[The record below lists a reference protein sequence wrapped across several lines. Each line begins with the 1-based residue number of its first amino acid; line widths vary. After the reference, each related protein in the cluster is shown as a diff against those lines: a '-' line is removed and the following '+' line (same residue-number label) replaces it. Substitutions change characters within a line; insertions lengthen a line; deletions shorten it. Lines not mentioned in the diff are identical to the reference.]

1 MQLVSDFVNI
11 KYLYEKVHIN
21 KIITKNYKEIIKK
34 NEIPTF
40 EDEIRTFTSI
50 RNCILTEQYKG
61 ANDKLLRLY
70 KEYLFYFD
78 IFKKKKLLKD
88 NNILNS
94 NNIYEKNKKVE
105 YVFEQENII
114 ILFNICMLK
123 CSLLKYHK
131 NSNDMKLL
139 NKISNKI
146 VDIFNYLFE
155 NMNNDNLTELS
166 DINCASTYIFLCMS
180 LAYHENMF
188 YNTAILKKC
197 KRNLLSKLSYN
208 IYTYFNNALYCLDGK
223 MPDVF
228 KNATKFSTAKGNI
241 HYIRNINNSFYNF
254 ILINKIIFISISNYH
269 CALKYAQLSQEI
281 EDIKIQKYEE
291 DKIGEI
297 ICRLKYSLD
306 NVNNGIEICKK
317 NNFHMNFS
325 ELKEKIIKSLN
336 FFEHE
341 NKNIYFEVIPT
352 YDNLD
357 KLKGTEVVKV
367 KNIDISEIYIKKNIS
382 NDLKLLFNKQAQNIY
397 YQYNGELTQLYNLF
411 EKNFIVLNDQFKI
424 MNISN
429 RKNIISSLNNAI
441 INTYNKIKDYYK
453 PAIYYNNLNALNNVE
468 THLQDIIIQIEAN
481 LNTEYKNNFEFQK
494 KFINVGINQE
504 SINSYNSFLQHVTN
518 FKNSLEQLRK
528 NIDTFKIFLENNHEN
543 FQICEMEISVFYKYI
558 IDNLNLCTN
567 VNIESLDSI
576 YLYYQSILS
585 EENEQNEFP
594 KKESEKKESEKKE
607 SEKKESEKKES
618 EKKESE
624 QNELVYSSSNNTE
637 KYNIEKKSQYNN
649 LPSLV
654 YSDFQSFLKEN
665 NIIINI
671 NKNLDKNNLFH
682 YDKLNNYINVHS
694 EYKLFF
700 VLVSIYFSLSIQLKK
715 FSYHLHDL
723 KHSIKDEFLN
733 SITEEK
739 DNDKLNE
746 LLEKERETLAIKKEK
761 LEEIV
766 SSFERDLNKFYDYFH
781 EYSKLDNFKTIDNFN
796 IFLKELMENCKKL
809 NTTHERHSHTLKN
822 SLMLKDD
829 VNKYIYMR
837 ESERSNIR

>member
-1 MQLVSDFVNI
+1 MQLVSDFVNT

-21 KIITKNYKEIIKK
+21 KIISKNYKEIIKK
-34 NEIPTF
+34 NEVPTF
-40 EDEIRTFTSI
+40 EDEIRAFTSI
-50 RNCILTEQYKG
+50 RNNILTEQFKG
-61 ANDKLLRLY
+61 PNDKLLKLY

-88 NNILNS
+88 NTILYS

-139 NKISNKI
+139 NKISNKV
-146 VDIFNYLFE
+146 VDIFKYLFE
-155 NMNNDNLTELS
+155 NMNNEKLTELT
-166 DINCASTYIFLCMS
+166 DINCASTYIFLCMA

-208 IYTYFNNALYCLDGK
+208 IYTYFSNALYCLDGK
-223 MPDVF
+223 MLDIF

-241 HYIRNINNSFYNF
+241 HYIRNVNNSFYNF
-254 ILINKIIFISISNYH
+254 ILINKIVFISISNYH
-269 CALKYAQLSQEI
+269 CALKYAQLNQEVD
-281 EDIKIQKYEE
+281 DINIQKYEE

-317 NNFHMNFS
+317 NNFSMNFS
-325 ELKEKIIKSLN
+325 ELKDKIVKSLN

-352 YDNLD
+352 YDKLD
-357 KLKGTEVVKV
+357 KLKGTEVLKV
-367 KNIDISEIYIKKNIS
+367 KDIDISDIYIKKNIS

-397 YQYNGELTQLYNLF
+397 YQYNGELTQVYNLF
-411 EKNFIVLNDQFKI
+411 EKNYTILNDQFKV

-441 INTYNKIKDYYK
+441 INSYNKIKDYYR
-453 PAIYYNNLNALNNVE
+453 PDIYYNNLTALNNVE
-468 THLQDIIIQIEAN
+468 VHLQEILNQIDAN
-481 LNTEYKNNFEFQK
+481 LNTEHRNNFEFQK
-494 KFINVGINQE
+494 KYVNVGINQE
-504 SINSYNSFLQHVTN
+504 SLNSYNSFLQHVKS
-518 FKNSLEQLRK
+518 FKTALEQLRK
-528 NIDTFKIFLENNHEN
+528 NVDTFKKFLENNHEN
-543 FQICEMEISVFYKYI
+543 FQICEMEISGFYKHV
-558 IDNLNLCTN
+558 IDHLNLCTN

-576 YLYYQSILS
+576 YSYYQSILS
-585 EENEQNEFP
+585 EENEP
-594 KKESEKKESEKKE
+594 LKKE
-607 SEKKESEKKES
+607 
-618 EKKESE
+618 
-624 QNELVYSSSNNTE
+624 NELNE
-637 KYNIEKKSQYNN
+637 KNNIESTAQYSN

-654 YSDFQSFLKEN
+654 YTDFQTFLKEN

-671 NKNLDKNNLFH
+671 NKNIDKNNLFH

-694 EYKLFF
+694 EYKFF
-700 VLVSIYFSLSIQLKK
+700 YVLVSIYFSLSIQLKK

-723 KHSIKDEFLN
+723 KHSIKEEFLN
-733 SITEEK
+733 LITEEK

-746 LLEKERETLAIKKEK
+746 LLEKEREILNMKKEK

-766 SSFERDLNKFYDYFH
+766 SLFEKDLNKFYDYFH
-781 EYSKLDNFKTIDNFN
+781 EYNKLDNFKTLDNFN
-796 IFLKELMENCKKL
+796 IFLKDLMENCKKL
-809 NTTHERHSHTLKN
+809 NTMYERHSHTLKN
-822 SLMLKDD
+822 ALMLKDD

-837 ESERSNIR
+837 ESERSSIRIQQIPNNCPRDAHSSHKPF

>member
-1 MQLVSDFVNI
+1 MQLVSDFVNA

-21 KIITKNYKEIIKK
+21 KIISKNYKEIIKK
-34 NEIPTF
+34 NENPTF
-40 EDEIRTFTSI
+40 EDEIRAFTSV
-50 RNCILTEQYKG
+50 RNNILTEQFKG
-61 ANDKLLRLY
+61 PNDKLLKLY

-88 NNILNS
+88 NTILYS

-114 ILFNICMLK
+114 ILFNICMIK

-139 NKISNKI
+139 NKISNKV
-146 VDIFNYLFE
+146 VDIFKYLFE
-155 NMNNDNLTELS
+155 NMNNDKLSELT
-166 DINCASTYIFLCMS
+166 DINCASTYIFLCMA

-208 IYTYFNNALYCLDGK
+208 IYTYFSNALYCLDGK
-223 MPDVF
+223 MLDVF

-241 HYIRNINNSFYNF
+241 HYIRNVNNSFYNF
-254 ILINKIIFISISNYH
+254 ILINKIVFISISNYH
-269 CALKYAQLSQEI
+269 CALKYAQLNQEVD
-281 EDIKIQKYEE
+281 DINIQKYEE

-317 NNFHMNFS
+317 NNFSMNFS
-325 ELKEKIIKSLN
+325 ELKDKIVKSLN

-352 YDNLD
+352 YDKLD
-357 KLKGTEVVKV
+357 KLKGTEVIKV
-367 KNIDISEIYIKKNIS
+367 KDIDISDIYIKKNIS

-397 YQYNGELTQLYNLF
+397 YQYNGELTQVYNLF
-411 EKNFIVLNDQFKI
+411 EKNYTILNDQFKV

-441 INTYNKIKDYYK
+441 ISSYNKIKDYYR
-453 PAIYYNNLNALNNVE
+453 PDIYYNNLTALNNVE
-468 THLQDIIIQIEAN
+468 VHLQDILNQIETN
-481 LNTEYKNNFEFQK
+481 LNTEHRNNFEFQK
-494 KFINVGINQE
+494 KYVNVGINQE
-504 SINSYNSFLQHVTN
+504 SLNSYNSFLQHVKS
-518 FKNSLEQLRK
+518 FKTALEQLRK
-528 NIDTFKIFLENNHEN
+528 NVDTFKKFLENNHEN
-543 FQICEMEISVFYKYI
+543 FQICEMEISGFYKHV

-576 YLYYQSILS
+576 YSYYQSILS
-585 EENEQNEFP
+585 EENEP
-594 KKESEKKESEKKE
+594 LKKE
-607 SEKKESEKKES
+607 
-618 EKKESE
+618 
-624 QNELVYSSSNNTE
+624 NELNE
-637 KYNIEKKSQYNN
+637 KNDIESTAQYNN

-654 YSDFQSFLKEN
+654 YTDFQTFLKEN

-671 NKNLDKNNLFH
+671 NKNIDKNNLFH

-694 EYKLFF
+694 EYKFF
-700 VLVSIYFSLSIQLKK
+700 YVLVSIYFSLSIQLKK
-715 FSYHLHDL
+715 FSYHLHNL
-723 KHSIKDEFLN
+723 KNSIKEEFLN

-739 DNDKLNE
+739 DSDKLNE
-746 LLEKERETLAIKKEK
+746 LLEKEREILNMKKEK

-766 SSFERDLNKFYDYFH
+766 SFFEKDLNKFYDYFH
-781 EYSKLDNFKTIDNFN
+781 EYNKLDNFKTLDNFN
-796 IFLKELMENCKKL
+796 IFLKDLMENCKKL
-809 NTTHERHSHTLKN
+809 NTMYERHSHTLKN
-822 SLMLKDD
+822 ALMLKDD

-837 ESERSNIR
+837 ESERSNIRIQQIPNNCPRDGHNSHKPF